1 MIRMLHFADIHI
13 GMENYGRTDPEIGL
27 STRVRDFL
35 QRMDEMIDYARQ
47 NAVDL
52 FVFAGDAF
60 KNRQPNPTFQR
71 EFAWRIRDMA
81 ELCPIVLLVGNHDL
95 PTTIAR
101 ASSIEIYDT
110 LKVPNVIVGYE
121 YKLHHIQTRSGLVQV
136 ATAPYPIRA
145 GLLDGVD
152 THGMTI
158 GEVDQKLQ
166 EQIHLILRDLA
177 REASESNAP
186 RILTGH
192 FTVTGSIPGS
202 ERNVMIGRD
211 FAVPLGELSDPIW
224 DYVAL
229 GHVHKHQNLTDGRRG
244 APPVVYSGSLERIDF
259 GEEADEKGFCWV
271 ELERGA
277 TSWQF
282 VPVRAR
288 PFVTLYID
296 VRESNNPMETVID
309 AIGHRPLED
318 AVVRVIVQA
327 SIENEGKLQDTA
339 IYEALRAAKVSMV
352 AAVQKDVERPVRA
365 RLGASPEGLTRLELL
380 ERYLQTKDVSPERI
394 ALLIER
400 AGAFFETDS

>member
-35 QRMDEMIDYARQ
+35 KRMDEMIEYARQ
-47 NAVDL
+47 NGVDL
-52 FVFAGDAF
+52 VVFAGDAF

-71 EFAWRIRDMA
+71 EFAWRIREIAD
-81 ELCPIVLLVGNHDL
+81 LCPIVLLVGNHDL
-95 PTTIAR
+95 PTTTAR

-121 YKLHHIQTRSGLVQV
+121 YKLHHVKTRNGLVQV

-145 GLLDGVD
+145 GLLDGIH

-158 GEVDQKLQ
+158 SEVDQKLL
-166 EQIHLILRDLA
+166 EQVHLILRDLA
-177 REASESNAP
+177 REAAESKAP
-186 RILTGH
+186 RVLTGH

-202 ERNVMIGRD
+202 ERNVMVGRD
-211 FAVPLGELSDPIW
+211 FAIPLGELSDSVW

-229 GHVHKHQNLTDGRRG
+229 GHVHKHQNLTEGHR
-244 APPVVYSGSLERIDF
+244 AMPPVVYSGSMERIDF

-277 TSWQF
+277 TSWRF
-282 VPVRAR
+282 VPVSAR
-288 PFVTLYID
+288 PFVTLYVD
-296 VRESNNPMETVID
+296 VRKSDNPMETVYD
-309 AIGHRPLED
+309 AISHRPLEE
-318 AVVRVIVQA
+318 AVVRMIIQA
-327 SIENEGKLQDTA
+327 NVETEGKLRDAA
-339 IYEALRAAKVSMV
+339 IYEALRASHVSMV

-365 RLGASPEGLTRLELL
+365 RLGASPEGLTTLELL
-380 ERYLQTKDVSPERI
+380 ERFLQSKDTSPERI
-394 ALLIER
+394 TLLMER
-400 AGAFFETDS
+400 AEAFFATDS